1 MYGTVTSIV
10 TTTGNH
16 NTITTLTTHKNLPS
30 SHLTFNISFF
40 GCSITTATLLPPIVC
55 AVPITYLP
63 KLNTRCEK
71 IANLWEV
78 AVTYRLVGGGCGE
91 WWWYTGD
98 GNGNRDAH
106 DKEIQFM
113 MMTSRVVVWGVMVL
127 GVGDNRWCN
136 TTYQCLKRPGR
147 PRASADIRASRTG
160 LTIPK
165 PARAQL
171 VFENPQA
178 L

>member
-16 NTITTLTTHKNLPS
+16 NTITTLSTHKNLPS

-91 WWWYTGD
+91 WWWYTGSGGD

-113 MMTSRVVVWGVMVL
+113 MMTSRVHVFIQHRVRHHIHNGIIEPSGWKHFQLPWLGSSTQFIAGLSPYSAGLWGWGTAV
-127 GVGDNRWCN
+127 
-136 TTYQCLKRPGR
+136 
-147 PRASADIRASRTG
+147 
-160 LTIPK
+160 
-165 PARAQL
+165 
-171 VFENPQA
+171 
-178 L
+178 